1 MTWQKKI
8 KRIIPTYNFSSCF
21 CFISHR
27 SDFICIN
34 DTVSKQH
41 KTETGICCNHHRG
54 ELTNVYQQYID
65 VRKVNT
71 LIARDHICW

>member
-1 MTWQKKI
+1 MYYF
-8 KRIIPTYNFSSCF
+8 PSCF

-41 KTETGICCNHHRG
+41 KTEIGIVVITERENQQMFIN
-54 ELTNVYQQYID
+54 NVLMSE
-65 VRKVNT
+65 K
-71 LIARDHICW
+71 